1 MLHPLDDDVTPS
13 IQLFES
19 MCGGCYP
26 IRAGI
31 CYGDIVAEA
40 NAARLRFR
48 QSLPPY
54 QELCPTSVR
63 PNVTK
68 TFYAMDLSIAQVSSN
83 LVDRSLVD
91 FVDCSG

>member
-40 NAARLRFR
+40 NAARLRFGR
-48 QSLPPY
+48 SLPPY
-54 QELCPTSVR
+54 QELRPTSLR
-63 PNVTK
+63 PNVTR
-68 TFYAMDLSIAQVSSN
+68 TFYATDCQLGRSVQTLSTEAW
-83 LVDRSLVD
+83 
-91 FVDCSG
+91 